1 MKPTLSPQEAEQVRG
16 VMDAHRAVLL
26 CTDAMRT
33 FGTLTR
39 VVQCDTAEHLVE
51 AMRISGDF
59 ADNAEK
65 IVDRYRVACAALR
78 ERSNALSDRGLH
90 YRGLSDEGKAL
101 LVVRR

>member
-16 VMDAHRAVLL
+16 VMQAHQAVLL
-26 CTDAMRT
+26 CTDAMRG
-33 FGTLTR
+33 FGNLTR
-39 VVQCDTAEHLVE
+39 VAQCDTAEHLVE

-59 ADNAEK
+59 ADNAQQ
-65 IVDRYRVACAALR
+65 IIDRYRAACAALR
-78 ERSNALSDRGLH
+78 QRCNELSDRGLH